1 MSIVERAL
9 QRRRQTDQQPPGGG
23 GNDAPPRE
31 PSPSLPRPVSTPD
44 PVRQI
49 DAELLAF
56 DRGDQALTSEE
67 FRVLKRPLLAAAKGQ
82 GSPSQNPGNIVQI
95 TSALAGS
102 GKTFV
107 SLNLALSIAAELDWR
122 VLLVDADVV
131 KPRIS
136 RTLQLAAPGLI
147 DLLLDDRMQ
156 LNDALISTTNPRLT
170 VLPAGTP
177 SSASTELLASKRMH
191 RLIQELAALHK
202 DSLVI
207 FDSPPLLQT
216 SEARALSHYMG
227 QVLLVVDAGVTPRS
241 AILSAIE
248 TIDAS
253 AGTRISLVLNKHRRV
268 SRLATYGEEYKPAYG
283 DNAQK

>member
-9 QRRRQTDQQPPGGG
+9 QRRRQTDQQQPPGGSR
-23 GNDAPPRE
+23 NDAQPSPPRAVGVAE
-31 PSPSLPRPVSTPD
+31 
-44 PVRQI
+44 PVRRI
-49 DAELLAF
+49 DADALAF
-56 DRGDQALTSEE
+56 DRGDQVLTAEE
-67 FRVLKRPLLAAAKGQ
+67 FRVLKRPLLAVAKAEV
-82 GSPSQNPGNIVQI
+82 PANHNPGNVVQV

-107 SLNLALSIAAELDWR
+107 SVNLALSVAAELDWS

-136 RTLQLAAPGLI
+136 RTLGLGPPGLT
-147 DLLLDDRMQ
+147 DLLLEDRMQ

-177 SSASTELLASKRMH
+177 SAAATELLASKRMQ
-191 RLIQELAALHK
+191 RLTLDLVNLHK
-202 DSLVI
+202 GCLVI

-216 SEARALSHYMG
+216 SEARALSHFMG
-227 QVLLVVDAGVTPRS
+227 QVLLVVEAGVTPRS

-248 TIDAS
+248 SIDAS
-253 AGTRISLVLNKHRRV
+253 AGTRVSLVLNKHQHV
-268 SRLATYGEEYKPAYG
+268 SRLATYGEEYRPAHG
-283 DNAQK
+283 DNAPK